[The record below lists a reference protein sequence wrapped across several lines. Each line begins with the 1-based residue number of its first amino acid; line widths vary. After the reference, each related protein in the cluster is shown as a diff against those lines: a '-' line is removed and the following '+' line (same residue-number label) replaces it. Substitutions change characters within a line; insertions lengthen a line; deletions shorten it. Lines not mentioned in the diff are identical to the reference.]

1 MAPEAGQEE
10 KTGSK
15 HVNLALQ
22 GGGSHGAFA
31 WGVLDRILED
41 ERIAVEGICGTS
53 SGAMN
58 AAVTAYGLTQG
69 GNLDARDARGHSQE
83 EARFSSQ
90 GQHHLWDWQAIAGP
104 RFQIQIVVEVVFP
117 PDLAATS

>member
-58 AAVTAYGLTQG
+58 ATVTAYGLTQG
-69 GNLDARDARGHSQE
+69 GNLGARAALR
-83 EARFSSQ
+83 RFWRAVAEKGTYSIMRPSWIDRVINP
-90 GQHHLWDWQAIAGP
+90 GGVVLPPRCGP
-104 RFQIQIVVEVVFP
+104 A
-117 PDLAATS
+117 DCGAA